1 MGYGMWRRL
10 TPWRL
15 LASIPE
21 ETIAVVQS
29 STLSIVVS
37 GEATESITSDPAGG
51 ESLDKSDSVETL
63 GDI

>member
-1 MGYGMWRRL
+1 M
-10 TPWRL
+10 
-15 LASIPE
+15 ASIPE

-37 GEATESITSDPAGG
+37 AEATESITSDPTGG

>member
-1 MGYGMWRRL
+1 M
-10 TPWRL
+10 
-15 LASIPE
+15 ASIPE
-21 ETIAVVQS
+21 ETIDVVQS

-37 GEATESITSDPAGG
+37 GEATESITSDPAGV